1 MLIRVKRNTGWQG
14 SGSNLKIY
22 ANGEKIASISHK
34 QEVEIE
40 IPHEEV
46 QLKVMQFGVRS
57 NTVAVND
64 GDLVVVTSTLW
75 TRWSLPV
82 LIILFALPTLLPD
95 AQEKFMITA
104 LLMIL
109 LITLLLLFVKGY
121 ELKVL
126 PAEENR

>member
-1 MLIRVKRNTGWQG
+1 VIRNTGWQG

-22 ANGEKIASISHK
+22 ANGEKIGTISHK
-34 QEVEIE
+34 QEVQVE

-57 NTVAVND
+57 NTVTVND
-64 GDLVVVTSTLW
+64 GDLAEVTSTLW

-82 LIILFALPTLLPD
+82 LIILFAFPILLPD
-95 AQEKFMITA
+95 VQEKFMITA

-121 ELKVL
+121 ELTVL

>member
-1 MLIRVKRNTGWQG
+1 MIRVKRNTGWQG
-14 SGSNLKIY
+14 SGSNLNIY
-22 ANGEKIASISHK
+22 ANGEKIGTVFHK
-34 QEVEIE
+34 KEVEIE

-57 NTVAVND
+57 NTVTVND
-64 GDLVVVTSTLW
+64 GDLVEVTSTLW

-82 LIILFALPTLLPD
+82 LIILVSMRILLPD
-95 AQEKFMITA
+95 TQQK
-104 LLMIL
+104 LLNISIQVIL

-126 PAEENR
+126 PAEEDS

>member
-22 ANGEKIASISHK
+22 ANGEKIGTVFHK
-34 QEVEIE
+34 KEVEIE

-57 NTVAVND
+57 NTVTVND
-64 GDLVVVTSTLW
+64 GDLVEVTSTLW

-82 LIILFALPTLLPD
+82 LIILFALPILLPD
-95 AQEKFMITA
+95 TQQKFMFTA
-104 LLMIL
+104 LLMVL

>member
-1 MLIRVKRNTGWQG
+1 MIRVKRNTGWQG

-22 ANGEKIASISHK
+22 ANGEKIGTVSHK
-34 QEVEIE
+34 QEVEVE

-57 NTVAVND
+57 NTVTVND
-64 GDLVVVTSTLW
+64 GDLVEVTSTLW

-82 LIILFALPTLLPD
+82 LIILVSMRILLPD
-95 AQEKFMITA
+95 TQQK
-104 LLMIL
+104 LLNISIQVIL

-126 PAEENR
+126 PAEENS

>member
-40 IPHEEV
+40 IPHEQV
-46 QLKVMQFGVRS
+46 QLKAMQFGVRS
-57 NTVAVND
+57 NTVTVND
-64 GDLVVVTSTLW
+64 GDLVEVTSTLW

-82 LIILFALPTLLPD
+82 LLRLFAFPILLPD
-95 AQEKFMITA
+95 VQENFIITA
-104 LLMIL
+104 LLLVL

-121 ELKVL
+121 ELTVF